1 MLMEKIKN
9 KELLKL
15 DLLNEV
21 ILELTYDA
29 DIKAYRGY
37 WREEDIKIGIFE
49 KETLIKIATNEYD
62 NVKII

>member
-9 KELLKL
+9 KEPLKL
-15 DLLNEV
+15 DLLNKV
-21 ILELTYDA
+21 VLELTYDA
-29 DIKAYRGY
+29 DINAYRGY